1 MVSPENEQLV
11 REYLDI
17 AVNASEDL
25 GRFAELLSADCVWY
39 ITPPGIAFQG
49 KEQVRAFAGMAMG
62 SRSHRADSNVE
73 IRNWFAD
80 GEHFCVEYFHAAIV
94 TRFAI
99 RVTETVCLVCHMRD
113 GKFDQVHEYVD
124 TSASVLIGLGLR
136 FLPVMMRFMPR
147 SDKRNGHAG

>member
-1 MVSPENEQLV
+1 MISTENERLV
-11 REYLDI
+11 QEYLDI
-17 AVNASEDL
+17 AVSASEDL

-39 ITPPGIAFQG
+39 IAPPGIAFQG

-62 SRSHRADSNVE
+62 SRSHRADSKVE

-124 TSASVLIGLGLR
+124 TSASVLIGLGLQ
-136 FLPVMMRFMPR
+136 FLPVMMKLMPLIG
-147 SDKRNGHAG
+147 KRRVHS